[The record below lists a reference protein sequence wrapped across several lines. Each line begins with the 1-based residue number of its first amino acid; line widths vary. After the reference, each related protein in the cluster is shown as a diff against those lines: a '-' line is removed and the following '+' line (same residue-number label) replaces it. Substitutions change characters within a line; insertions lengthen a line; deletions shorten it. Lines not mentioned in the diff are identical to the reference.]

1 MKKDFNKQLKEEF
14 NHTFEPTIDKELLK
28 EKLNIQPVED
38 TKNIVFK
45 RKLFYR
51 LSILCSLAIVI
62 LTAVVTWGICNRVV
76 YKNINPIVDDNNEVD
91 IIKMFQEKYTDCSIS
106 LLSKNNI
113 QDSVIISLIHVKS
126 FNSQKVNKFI
136 IYFNDIQESKV
147 KQTTYDFIVN
157 EVVFSG
163 TALNKDK
170 YIEYNVEYSRNYDLK
185 MIMYNSNEKI
195 FEFCTYF

>member
-1 MKKDFNKQLKEEF
+1 MFTPTYRAKSRETNEFIYGLPYQDGFGVWFMHSRKDKHSPIELIPETITIGTERKDKN
-14 NHTFEPTIDKELLK
+14 NVMIFEGD
-28 EKLNIQPVED
+28 
-38 TKNIVFK
+38 IV
-45 RKLFYR
+45 
-51 LSILCSLAIVI
+51 
-62 LTAVVTWGICNRVV
+62 
-76 YKNINPIVDDNNEVD
+76 
-91 IIKMFQEKYTDCSIS
+91 KMFQEKYTDCSIS
-106 LLSKNNI
+106 LLSKYNI

-136 IYFNDIQESKV
+136 IYFNDILESKV

-195 FEFCTYF
+195 FEFCTYL